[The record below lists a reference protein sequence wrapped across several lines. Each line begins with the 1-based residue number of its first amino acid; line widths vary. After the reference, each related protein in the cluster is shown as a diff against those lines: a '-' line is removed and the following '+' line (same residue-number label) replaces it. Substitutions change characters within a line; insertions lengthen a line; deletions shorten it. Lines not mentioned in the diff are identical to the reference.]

1 VVLKPRIAV
10 SGLAGVYV
18 LRAMG
23 LASLI
28 ALAVAV
34 APTSALAQ
42 FVCGGSAT
50 GAEVQTGGGAT
61 ATGANATAC
70 GGAPIANAPLVTNA
84 SAFGAF
90 ANATGGAT
98 TAIGAFSLATA
109 TGATALGQ
117 GSHGTLDNATC
128 VYRQLKCGRSGD
140 EVRPGWRV
148 N

>member
-1 VVLKPRIAV
+1 MVLKPRIAV

-90 ANATGGAT
+90 ANATGRSDHGDWRILARRRDGRNGPGPRLPWNPRQRDLCVPT
-98 TAIGAFSLATA
+98 T
-109 TGATALGQ
+109 
-117 GSHGTLDNATC
+117 
-128 VYRQLKCGRSGD
+128 
-140 EVRPGWRV
+140 
-148 N
+148 